1 MAHALGQNLMKEKQV
16 STATYERPL
25 YAVPDVPPSTKARFA
40 SLLALRDAA
49 YRAFDK
55 ALSLPRSAI
64 RWAIDLFHRWVE
76 ATGSLGVLSWVS
88 ARARDAVGLVR
99 TVGVLPSAL
108 AVLSIP
114 PVAAA
119 ALRVAK
125 FVGKGI
131 VRVAK
136 AAWTGLK
143 ALLNRC
149 GSTGTRVAEGLGRAG
164 TYVADAVTAVA
175 QHPMM
180 APVAKAVKATIAL
193 VRPVSWGFVTHRLL
207 GALVPIVWLRAV
219 VELLVMPFLVDSS
232 LAGNVRDSVWTPYT
246 DQADSDVTSD
256 GLLIDVLATPTSKST
271 NGSAQGLEQFD
282 DEEPPL
288 NRASRRAQQRDDAQ
302 ARRPQHPRR

>member
-1 MAHALGQNLMKEKQV
+1 M

-25 YAVPDVPPSTKARFA
+25 YAVPNVPPSTRARFA

-76 ATGSLGVLSWVS
+76 ATGSLGVLSWLS
-88 ARARDAVGLVR
+88 ARARDAAGLFR
-99 TVGVLPSAL
+99 TAGIVPSAL
-108 AVLSIP
+108 AVLSTP

-119 ALRVAK
+119 AVRVAK
-125 FVGKGI
+125 FAGRGV

-136 AAWTGLK
+136 AVWTGLK
-143 ALLNRC
+143 GLLNRC
-149 GSTGTRVAEGLGRAG
+149 GSTGTRIAEGLGRAG
-164 TYVADAVTAVA
+164 THVADAVTTVA
-175 QHPMM
+175 QHPIMV
-180 APVAKAVKATIAL
+180 PVAKAVKATLAL

-219 VELLVMPFLVDSS
+219 VELLVMPFLVDST
-232 LAGNVRDSVWTPYT
+232 LAGNVRDSVWTPPT
-246 DQADSDVTSD
+246 DQADGDATSD
-256 GLLIDVLATPTSKST
+256 GLLIDVLATPIANST
-271 NGSAQGLEQFD
+271 NGSASGPDQPD